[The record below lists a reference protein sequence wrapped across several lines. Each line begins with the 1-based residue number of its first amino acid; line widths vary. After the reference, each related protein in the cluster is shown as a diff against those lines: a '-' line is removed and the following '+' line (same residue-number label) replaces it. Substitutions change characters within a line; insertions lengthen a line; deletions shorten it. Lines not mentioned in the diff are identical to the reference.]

1 MKIYTRTGDK
11 GETSLFGGQRVAKDA
26 LRVEA
31 YGSVDELNAHL
42 GHVAAE
48 SQDSELRDLMASIQD
63 RLFVIGAEL
72 ATPPTG
78 GRGPERSI
86 TATDVLF
93 LEGRIDAADAQLP
106 RLTHF
111 VLPGGSP
118 EASRLHIARAVCRR
132 AERACVTLSHAEP
145 LNPSILTFVNRLSD
159 LLFVLARIANMRHG
173 TQEKSWPPGGPDHQ

>member
-31 YGSVDELNAHL
+31 YGNVDELNAHL
-42 GHVAAE
+42 GIVAAE
-48 SQDSELRDLMASIQD
+48 SQDNELRDLMATIQD
-63 RLFVIGAEL
+63 RLFVLGAEL
-72 ATPPTG
+72 ATPTNA
-78 GRGPERSI
+78 GRAPQRMMNPDDI
-86 TATDVLF
+86 LF